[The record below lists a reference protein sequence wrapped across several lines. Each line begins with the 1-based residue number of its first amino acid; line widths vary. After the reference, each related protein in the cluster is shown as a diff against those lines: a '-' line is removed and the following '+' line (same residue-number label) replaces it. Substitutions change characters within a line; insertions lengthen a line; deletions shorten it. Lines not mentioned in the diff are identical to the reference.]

1 MKKHGYYLLLIVAA
15 ILVLSAYIVFQLG
28 NNANLFNYIDISPV
42 PTKEAEILDPPAPLV
57 TYISTASGD
66 VLISCIDKE
75 GQILLG
81 DIGPVSLFADNL
93 PTNIPDMSLLSEYE
107 ASNASENNSD
117 ITPPLKL
124 SAIKSNGEWNFFPY
138 DIVYT
143 EYELTSQ
150 PENEEWLAFFKKGL
164 QVKDMTVPLLLLN
177 LYRFLPTKQAFRLL
191 QQVI

>member
-1 MKKHGYYLLLIVAA
+1 MKKQGYYLLLIVAA

-28 NNANLFNYIDISPV
+28 NNANVFNYIDISPV

-66 VLISCIDKE
+66 ILISCIDKE

-81 DIGPVSLFADNL
+81 DIDPVSLFADNL

-107 ASNASENNSD
+107 ASNATENNSD

-124 SAIKSNGEWNFFPY
+124 SAIKSNGEWNFSPA
-138 DIVYT
+138 I
-143 EYELTSQ
+143 
-150 PENEEWLAFFKKGL
+150 
-164 QVKDMTVPLLLLN
+164 
-177 LYRFLPTKQAFRLL
+177 LYIQNMN
-191 QQVI
+191 